1 MTKLTLKLT
10 NEQTTMVVTLF
21 AIPTRNLPLVEE
33 AGQVREI
40 RHLVAPVSALVHV
53 QSLEHV
59 VVLGGATVAHVL
71 QAPVAQE
78 QAVRVEP
85 RLAHG
90 TVHFVK
96 KV

>member
-1 MTKLTLKLT
+1 M
-10 NEQTTMVVTLF
+10 VTLF
-21 AIPTRNLPLVEE
+21 NIPNRDLPLVEE
-33 AGQVREI
+33 AGHMHQI
-40 RHLVAPVSALVHV
+40 RHLVALVSALVHV

-71 QAPVAQE
+71 QATVAQE

-96 KV
+96 QN